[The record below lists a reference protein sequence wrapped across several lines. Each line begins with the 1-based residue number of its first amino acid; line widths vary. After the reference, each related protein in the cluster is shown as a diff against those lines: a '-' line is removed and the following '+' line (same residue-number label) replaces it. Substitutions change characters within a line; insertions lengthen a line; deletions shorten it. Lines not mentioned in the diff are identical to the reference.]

1 MSTYDILITNLTNGD
16 NYVANDADGNPVT
29 IQNPPNKY
37 MLQAARALK
46 QLLSIQS
53 TDQILIQNLNQTNAT
68 LQEELNVLRTQTSI
82 RPQDSSINSDPGGA
96 L

>member
-1 MSTYDILITNLTNGD
+1 MSTYDILINNLTNGD
-16 NYVANDADGNPVT
+16 TYTVADGDNPPIT
-29 IQNPPNKY
+29 LTHPPNKY

-46 QLLSIQS
+46 QLLSINA

-68 LQEELNVLRTQTSI
+68 LQEELNVLRTQANV
-82 RPQDSSINSDPGGA
+82 RQADPTPSTDGGGT